1 MEERPDEQQFLEIDY
16 SIASKEAIEALL
28 AEVAEPHL
36 YEEVLRLNT
45 KRPEILRLL
54 LENQDTPQNILEEA
68 SKILQVP
75 VPALK
80 STDEPSE
87 ETPER
92 HAARSET
99 LLQKIQKLTVSE
111 RRMLAMRGGREA
123 RSILVKDTN
132 KQVMLAVLANPK
144 ISETEIEILAHS
156 RSIPDDA
163 LRTITKNKDWMKSY
177 GIIHAVTTNPKTPPG
192 VAIPLL
198 TSLKTKDIV
207 AIEKNKNVSEALRTA
222 AKKLAA
228 ARKPH

>member
-1 MEERPDEQQFLEIDY
+1 MEERPDEQQVLEIDY

-28 AEVAEPHL
+28 AEVVEPNI

-54 LENQDTPQNILEEA
+54 LENPDTPQHILEEA
-68 SKILQVP
+68 SKILHAP
-75 VPALK
+75 LPALK
-80 STDEPSE
+80 QTE
-87 ETPER
+87 ETPGKY
-92 HAARSET
+92 AARSET

-123 RSILVKDTN
+123 RSILIKDTN
-132 KQVMLAVLANPK
+132 KQVMMAVLANPK

-163 LRTITKNKDWMKSY
+163 LRTITKNKEWMKSY
-177 GIIHAVTTNPKTPPG
+177 GIIHAVATNPKTPPG

-198 TSLKTKDIV
+198 SSLKTKDIA
-207 AIEKNKNVSEALRTA
+207 AIEKNKNVSDALRTA
-222 AKKLAA
+222 AKKLTA